1 MNRIV
6 KKEKLA
12 PQINLIKL
20 EVPEITRKA
29 QPGQFVILRIHQ
41 EGERIPMS
49 IADLEPEIG
58 LLTII
63 FQEVGKS
70 TVQLGEFQVG
80 DELCDVVGPLG
91 RPTRIEKYGPC
102 VCLGG
107 GIGIAPI
114 HPIAKALKKV
124 GNEVISI
131 IGARTKKLLIMEE
144 EMKKISDELVVCTDD
159 GSYGFNGFVTQPLS
173 QMLKEGNQV
182 GFCMVV
188 GPVPMMKA
196 ACMVTQPY
204 GIKTMVSLNPIM
216 IDGTGMCGVCRV
228 TVGGKTK
235 FACVD
240 GPDFDGHQV
249 DFDELSRRLS
259 MYVKQEKISL
269 DKYSSLT
276 GKSWKKGLKTGN

>member
-1 MNRIV
+1 MNQIV
-6 KKEKLA
+6 VKEKLA

-29 QPGQFVILRIHQ
+29 QPGQFVILRIHK

-49 IADLEPEIG
+49 IADLEPENG

-70 TVQLGEFQVG
+70 TVQLGKFQKG
-80 DELCDVVGPLG
+80 EKLCDVVGPLG
-91 RPTRIEKYGPC
+91 QPTHIEHYGKCIC
-102 VCLGG
+102 VGG

-114 HPIAKALKKV
+114 HPIAKALKQT

-131 IGARTKKLLIMEE
+131 IGARTKELLIMEE
-144 EMKKISDELVVCTDD
+144 EMKKTSDELVVCTDD

-173 QMLKEGNQV
+173 QLLKEGAQV
-182 GFCMVV
+182 DFCMVV
-188 GPVPMMKA
+188 GPVPMMKT

-228 TVGGKTK
+228 TVGEKTK

-269 DKYSSLT
+269 EKYLSLT
-276 GKSWKKGLKTGN
+276 GKS

>member
-1 MNRIV
+1 MNLII

-29 QPGQFVILRIHQ
+29 QAGQFVILRVH
-41 EGERIPMS
+41 EDGERIPMS
-49 IADLEPEIG
+49 IADLEPETG

-70 TVQLGEFQVG
+70 TVQLGKFKAG

-91 RPTRIEKYGPC
+91 KPTHIEQFGKC
-102 VCLGG
+102 VCVGG

-114 HPIAKALKKV
+114 HPIAKALKKA

-131 IGARTKKLLIMEE
+131 IGARTKELLIMEE
-144 EMKKISDELVVCTDD
+144 EMKKASDELVICTDD
-159 GSYGFNGFVTQPLS
+159 GSYGFDGFVTQPLS
-173 QMLKEGNQV
+173 QMLTQGKQV
-182 GFCMVV
+182 DFCMVI

-204 GIKTMVSLNPIM
+204 EIKTMVSLNPIM

-269 DKYSSLT
+269 EKYLSLT
-276 GKSWKKGLKTGN
+276 GKS

>member
-1 MNRIV
+1 MNQIV
-6 KKEKLA
+6 VKEKLA

-29 QPGQFVILRIHQ
+29 QPGQFVILRIHK

-49 IADLEPEIG
+49 IADLEPENG

-70 TVQLGEFQVG
+70 TVQLGKFQKG
-80 DELCDVVGPLG
+80 EKLCDVVGPLG
-91 RPTRIEKYGPC
+91 QPTHIEHYGKCIC
-102 VCLGG
+102 VGG

-114 HPIAKALKKV
+114 HPIAKALKQT

-131 IGARTKKLLIMEE
+131 IGARTKELLIMEE
-144 EMKKISDELVVCTDD
+144 EMKKTSDELVVCTDD

-173 QMLKEGNQV
+173 QLLKEGAQV
-182 GFCMVV
+182 DFCMVV
-188 GPVPMMKA
+188 GPVPMMKT

-204 GIKTMVSLNPIM
+204 GIKTMVNLNPIM

-228 TVGGKTK
+228 TVGEKTK

-269 DKYSSLT
+269 EKYLSLT
-276 GKSWKKGLKTGN
+276 GKS

>member
-1 MNRIV
+1 LNQIAV
-6 KKEKLA
+6 KEKLA

-29 QPGQFVILRIHQ
+29 QPGQFVILRIHK

-49 IADLEPEIG
+49 IADLEPESG

-70 TVQLGEFQVG
+70 TVQLGKFQKG
-80 DELCDVVGPLG
+80 DVLCDVVGPLG
-91 RPTRIEKYGPC
+91 QPTHIEHYGKCIC
-102 VCLGG
+102 VGG

-114 HPIAKALKKV
+114 HPIAKALKQT

-131 IGARTKKLLIMEE
+131 IGARTKELLIMEE
-144 EMKKISDELVVCTDD
+144 AMKKTSDELVVCTDD
-159 GSYGFNGFVTQPLS
+159 GSYGFSGFVTQPLS
-173 QMLKEGNQV
+173 RLLKEGQKID
-182 GFCMVV
+182 FCMVV
-188 GPVPMMKA
+188 GPVPMMKT

-228 TVGGKTK
+228 TVGEKTK

-259 MYVKQEKISL
+259 MYVKQEKISMQRYL
-269 DKYSSLT
+269 SLT
-276 GKSWKKGLKTGN
+276 GKL

>member
-1 MNRIV
+1 MNEII
-6 KKEKLA
+6 KKERLGPK
-12 PQINLIKL
+12 INLIKL
-20 EVPEITRKA
+20 KVPEIVRKA
-29 QPGQFVILRIHQ
+29 QPGQFVILRIHE

-49 IADLEPEIG
+49 IADLEKESG

-70 TVQLGEFQVG
+70 TAQLGTLKAG
-80 DELCDVVGPLG
+80 DVLCDVVGPLG
-91 RPTRIEKYGPC
+91 RPTHIEKYGKCIC
-102 VCLGG
+102 VGG

-114 HPIAKALKKV
+114 HPVAQALRKA
-124 GNEVISI
+124 GNKVISI
-131 IGARTKKLLIMEE
+131 IGARNKELLIMEK
-144 EMKKISDELVVCTDD
+144 EMKKASDELLVCTDD
-159 GSYGFNGFVTQPLS
+159 GSYGFHGFVTQPLS
-173 QMLKEGNQV
+173 QLLKDGTKAD
-182 GFCMVV
+182 FCMII

-216 IDGTGMCGVCRV
+216 VDGTGMCGVCRV

-259 MYVKQEKISL
+259 MYVKQEKISFERYL
-269 DKYSSLT
+269 SLT
-276 GKSWKKGLKTGN
+276 GKS

>member
-1 MNRIV
+1 MNQIV
-6 KKEKLA
+6 VKEKLA

-29 QPGQFVILRIHQ
+29 KPGQFVILRVHEQ
-41 EGERIPMS
+41 GERIPMS
-49 IADLEPEIG
+49 IADLEPESG

-70 TVQLGEFQVG
+70 TIQLGKFKAGEK
-80 DELCDVVGPLG
+80 LCDVIGPLG
-91 RPTRIEKYGPC
+91 QPTHIQHYGKCIC
-102 VCLGG
+102 VGG
-107 GIGIAPI
+107 GIGIAPV
-114 HPIAKALKKV
+114 HPIAKALKQT

-131 IGARTKKLLIMEE
+131 IGARTKELLIMEE
-144 EMKKISDELVVCTDD
+144 EMKKTSDELVVCTDD

-173 QMLKEGNQV
+173 QLLKEGQKID
-182 GFCMVV
+182 FCMVV
-188 GPVPMMKA
+188 GPVPMMKTA
-196 ACMVTQPY
+196 SMVTQPY
-204 GIKTMVSLNPIM
+204 KIKTMVSLNPIM

-259 MYVKQEKISL
+259 MYVKQEKISMQRYL
-269 DKYSSLT
+269 SLT
-276 GKSWKKGLKTGN
+276 GKS

>member
-1 MNRIV
+1 MNEIIE
-6 KKEKLA
+6 KERLA

-20 EVPEITRKA
+20 KVPEIVKKA
-29 QPGQFVILRIHQ
+29 EAGQFVILRIHE

-49 IADLEPEIG
+49 IADLEPEAG

-70 TVQLGEFQVG
+70 TAQLGQFKEG
-80 DELCDVVGPLG
+80 DVLCDVVGPLG
-91 RPTRIEKYGPC
+91 KPTHIEQYGKCIC
-102 VCLGG
+102 VGG

-114 HPIAKALKKV
+114 HPIAKALRKA
-124 GNEVISI
+124 GNKVISI
-131 IGARTKKLLIMEE
+131 IGARTKELLIMEK
-144 EMKKISDELVVCTDD
+144 EMRKASDELLICTDD
-159 GSYGFNGFVTQPLS
+159 GSYGVHGFVTQPLS
-173 QMLKEGNQV
+173 QLLKDGTKAD
-182 GFCMVV
+182 FCMII
-188 GPVPMMKA
+188 GPVPMMKT

-259 MYVKQEKISL
+259 MYVKHEKISL
-269 DKYSSLT
+269 EKYLSLT
-276 GKSWKKGLKTGN
+276 GKS